1 MMRCSPTAG
10 RNPRQHASALEGDCF
25 KAAGVTVSLE
35 DVGLF
40 GQYAQGDK
48 PAGLRGDI
56 LALMPTPG
64 GLFRQVVYELKR
76 MYASTLGCHFDH
88 HGPAENVAKPLHAVR
103 AREFKVPRDRM
114 RDAC

>member
-1 MMRCSPTAG
+1 MNS
-10 RNPRQHASALEGDCF
+10 LERDCF

-48 PAGLRGDI
+48 PGLRVDI

-76 MYASTLGCHFDH
+76 MHASTSGSHFYH
-88 HGPAENVAKPLHAVR
+88 HGSAENLTKPMHRCPLLGHVNSKCAG
-103 AREFKVPRDRM
+103 AREG
-114 RDAC
+114 